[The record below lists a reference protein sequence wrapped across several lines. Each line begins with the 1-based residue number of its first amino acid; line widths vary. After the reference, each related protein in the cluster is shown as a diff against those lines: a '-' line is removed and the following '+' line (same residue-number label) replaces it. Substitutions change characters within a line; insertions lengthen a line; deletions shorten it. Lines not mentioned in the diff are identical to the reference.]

1 MSPDLRQS
9 VTFSRFLVSVSV
21 SVSVSPFLPF
31 RVVVEARGEEVAS
44 DIRDLLVDCV
54 ETILHDSHKALPFGS
69 ALTKQH
75 QCSQLPSADCD
86 IFQRSCREKVSFI
99 NENTPRAPT
108 GPKNTRKPARL
119 ASNSHRGTN
128 KLKTRKMD
136 SRSAEAQP
144 IPAYMRL
151 RISIGMPNF
160 EMPNLDSVNHCTSK
174 EMPNLDSVNHCTSKT
189 ESRFSISKFGIPIE
203 IRSTV

>member
-151 RISIGMPNF
+151 SLCWLFIFKVTEPSSIPYRTH
-160 EMPNLDSVNHCTSK
+160 SVGCLFLRS
-174 EMPNLDSVNHCTSKT
+174 PSRVPYRT
-189 ESRFSISKFGIPIE
+189 ELIP
-203 IRSTV
+203 RAPKGRRTRTPHP

>member
-1 MSPDLRQS
+1 LSQDHWKGRRACGARLLPDLGGMSPDLRQS

-151 RISIGMPNF
+151 
-160 EMPNLDSVNHCTSK
+160 SVDCLFLRS
-174 EMPNLDSVNHCTSKT
+174 PSRVLYRT
-189 ESRFSISKFGIPIE
+189 ELIP
-203 IRSTV
+203 RAPKGRRTRTPHP